1 MAVQAML
8 ALDQPR
14 TADMKEGA
22 SMLRRRDPNPDYE
35 LQRQGRMPILL
46 AQLAALAQEEAK
58 YGRPSYGALIKIAGL
73 SSYIFYL
80 EAGRSRFHNKILAPS
95 LAAGGLEGSIRTP
108 EGACKEGR
116 RQAAADIRRMR
127 KLASPPRRIRFLRR
141 R

>member
-1 MAVQAML
+1 
-8 ALDQPR
+8 
-14 TADMKEGA
+14 MKEGA

-80 EAGRSRFHNKILAPS
+80 EAGRRRFRNKLLAAA
-95 LAAGGLEGSIRTP
+95 LAAGELKGNLRIP
-108 EGACKEGR
+108 EDACKSGR
-116 RQAAADIRRMR
+116 QQAAADIRRMR
-127 KLASPPRRIRFLRR
+127 KLGLAY
-141 R
+141 